1 MIGRKDDSVE
11 ISWEI
16 TQRFSVQ
23 TSSPLYQYKHK
34 WGLLNTWCPKPE
46 HRWPQLFNSLLMAL
60 SFEQIVAWLLFAA
73 NTEKKK
79 RISQLSALYAYRKFV
94 TSGTGQAMRICY
106 APGVLMRENA
116 APPLFL
122 WIKLE
127 KKNQKK
133 KTQSSS
139 IVVCFFLRGV
149 IKTDCSGWF
158 TGTQVKTIK
167 I

>member
-1 MIGRKDDSVE
+1 
-11 ISWEI
+11 
-16 TQRFSVQ
+16 
-23 TSSPLYQYKHK
+23 
-34 WGLLNTWCPKPE
+34 
-46 HRWPQLFNSLLMAL
+46 MAL

-79 RISQLSALYAYRKFV
+79 KRKKSQLSALYAYRKFV

-133 KTQSSS
+133 KPRALPLLF
-139 IVVCFFLRGV
+139 VFFLEESLKLIALADLQELRL
-149 IKTDCSGWF
+149 K
-158 TGTQVKTIK
+158 Q
-167 I
+167 